1 MLLFLDA
8 APPSPSPRRPVPEM
22 QSYRPTARSGPI
34 NPLLRMGDD
43 EYEQL
48 PRSSSQYAPTVPRL
62 ASQYAPQV
70 HQAYTPVHQAY
81 TPPQSLDCAQPC
93 QPSQP
98 RAVQRP
104 RRNTQADLTEQD
116 LQQYFHLPMKEAAN
130 KLEICLSLLKKS
142 CRRLGIPRW
151 PARKL
156 GGMKGL
162 TPDEKMAAA
171 QNSGTRKDMQANK
184 NRLHES
190 DPRGDDDI
198 LAYECSNCLLQLSTT
213 TVNQAVSSGSI
224 HDDEDE
230 DTYGDDAPDE
240 LFNKEL

>member
-1 MLLFLDA
+1 
-8 APPSPSPRRPVPEM
+8 
-22 QSYRPTARSGPI
+22 
-34 NPLLRMGDD
+34 MGDD

-62 ASQYAPQV
+62 ASQYAP
-70 HQAYTPVHQAY
+70 PVHQAY
-81 TPPQSLDCAQPC
+81 TPPQSMDCAQPC

-104 RRNTQADLTEQD
+104 RRNTQADLTQQD

-151 PARKL
+151 PSRKL

-198 LAYECSNCLLQLSTT
+198 LVSECLLQLSTT
-213 TVNQAVSSGSI
+213 
-224 HDDEDE
+224 
-230 DTYGDDAPDE
+230 
-240 LFNKEL
+240 